1 MSKPEIIIAYIS
13 PDIESQMREKIAEVL
28 RKRMIQTTD
37 DIKKATVVIHTTQQV
52 PGPGITLAEIAEKLV
67 EQTKTELFQ
76 LKEQLELGFIPPVV
90 NEQPILYTKPKNK
103 HNPFVQNY
111 VKQYKQI
118 KQKQQ
123 ARFLTRTKHK

>member
-52 PGPGITLAEIAEKLV
+52 PSPGITLAEIAEKLV

-76 LKEQLELGFIPPVV
+76 LKEQLLGFIPPVV
-90 NEQPILYTKPKNK
+90 NEQPVLYTKQKNK